1 MPLDIPLINF
11 PLDSTLLCW
20 SFVTLTTTPSYER
33 EVTQMKTGRT
43 HQKQVNI
50 RLDDETLRRIDNCR
64 SELLKIEGEIP
75 PRADIVR
82 EAIDRYLDEF
92 EKGQLGGKP

>member
-1 MPLDIPLINF
+1 
-11 PLDSTLLCW
+11 
-20 SFVTLTTTPSYER
+20 
-33 EVTQMKTGRT
+33 MKTGRT

-64 SELLKIEGEIP
+64 SELLKSEGEIP

-82 EAIDRYLDEF
+82 AAIDRYLNEF
-92 EKGQLGGKP
+92 ERDLRGGKA